1 MVVKKWM
8 VYGLVAVIGVTA
20 IVSFNKY
27 RSRKKA
33 EEIKNQ
39 KLREAEGVATPTEPA
54 IKPSTPQDLIFGF
67 PPFMSGPVNFM

>member
-1 MVVKKWM
+1 MVTKKWM
-8 VYGLVAVIGVTA
+8 VYGLVAVIGVTV

-39 KLREAEGVATPTEPA
+39 KLREAEGAAPATSTDPA
-54 IKPSTPQDLIFGF
+54 PPPQDMIFGF
-67 PPFMSGPVNFM
+67 PPYMSGPVNFM